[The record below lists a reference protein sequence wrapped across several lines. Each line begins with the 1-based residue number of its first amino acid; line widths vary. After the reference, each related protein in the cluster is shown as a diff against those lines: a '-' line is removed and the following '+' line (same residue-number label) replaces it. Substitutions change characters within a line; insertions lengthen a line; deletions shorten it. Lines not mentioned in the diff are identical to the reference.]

1 MTTPVSSH
9 TELWTNICQKEK
21 VDIDYQL
28 NEPPL
33 DKNGVR
39 IADGVSLHDQR
50 KNSPLKKACT
60 QLLWHLPIPICPKN
74 APFQLSS
81 KVGCWLQFSVAAV
94 GTALIGLS
102 VSIVTAPVGMAASY
116 LLGCPKS
123 FADWTIKVC
132 QVTLSLFI
140 NPITDRVFPLI
151 GFYVVTSVAGVIP
164 TVAWAGLMVYEG
176 IEIYSAFRNDN
187 FEWVEKRDK
196 WLMTST
202 YNEIMRDYIAPFQD
216 MNGKDLKDRVVALSG
231 SACRFC
237 KQSIDQFQSVLSQ
250 T

>member
-33 DKNGVR
+33 DKKGVR

-50 KNSPLKKACT
+50 KNSPLKKT
-60 QLLWHLPIPICPKN
+60 ITEVVSLSFRDVPIK
-74 APFQLSS
+74 LSTT
-81 KVGCWLQFSVAAV
+81 VGCWLQFSVAAV

-102 VSIVTAPVGMAASY
+102 VSIVTAPVGMTASY

-123 FADWTIKVC
+123 FADWTINVC
-132 QVTLSLFI
+132 QVTLYLFI
-140 NPITDRVFPLI
+140 NPISDVAFRLI
-151 GFYVVTSVAGVIP
+151 GFSVVSSLAGVIP

-176 IEIYSAFRNDN
+176 VEIYSAFRNNN

-196 WLMTST
+196 RLMTST
-202 YNEIMRDYIAPFQD
+202 YNEMMRDYIAPFLD
-216 MNGKDLKDRVVALSG
+216 MNGKDLKDRVVTLPG